1 MLSEDFLKY
10 QAQTT
15 PHPLAMEISHAEGC
29 YIYDTNNKAY
39 LDFVAGV
46 SACSLGHKHPKVVK
60 AIKQQLDKYLHVMVY
75 GEYIQEPA
83 VELTKLLAKHLPESL
98 ETTYLTNSG
107 TEAIEG
113 ALKLAR
119 RATGRSQIIAAKHAY
134 HGNTMGSMSVM
145 GYEER
150 KQAFRPLVP
159 DIQFITFNNC
169 DDLNLITR
177 KTAAVILETIQGG
190 AGFIEPNQN
199 YLAKVRTRCDEVG
212 ALLILDEIQ
221 PGIGRTG
228 KLFGFEHYNCVPDI
242 LVTGKGLGGGMP
254 IGAFTASKAMM
265 STLKDNPKLGHI
277 TTFGGHPVIAAA
289 ALATVKEI
297 TESKLMPQALEK
309 EQLFRQHLVHPLI
322 EDIRGKGL
330 MLAAIL
336 PSEDLVNEV
345 ILKCQN
351 QGLILFW
358 LLFEPKAIRITP
370 PLTITNEEIIKGCE
384 LIIQVLDTIYQKQKA
399 INKTI

>member
-83 VELTKLLAKHLPESL
+83 VELTKLLAKHFPESL